1 MIPDKKTDKPR
12 GSLTYREKNARMIEQ
27 QREMLKMMMERNAI
41 SREDYAKAIKAL
53 SEKAASS
60 YTDKLPESSGL
71 SRRSACIILAL
82 LHNKETSFVCQGK
95 KGFSAFWSKNRAKY
109 GEIGLRS
116 GRTAASEPDY
126 LLSTAETTRKRWR
139 TFLRFFD
146 LQRTTKRI

>member
-82 LHNKETSFVCQGK
+82 FLLDMYHFDALTQQRNLFCLPGQERFFRFLVKKQGK
-95 KGFSAFWSKNRAKY
+95 IW
-109 GEIGLRS
+109 
-116 GRTAASEPDY
+116 
-126 LLSTAETTRKRWR
+126 
-139 TFLRFFD
+139 
-146 LQRTTKRI
+146 